1 MSVFGYNFLWEVRGP
16 KFDEVG
22 ADGIRRIG
30 YRAGKDVFVQ
40 TGTHP
45 GGGKTP
51 AGTPLG
57 VSFQGAPEI
66 LLWTIRPDGSATYSN
81 PWTYSIGKEVN
92 MCRFR
97 DGTCRVPPFDTYK
110 NLDLVAK
117 TSEVNRGSPGYTY
130 NFSPESLNVFRM
142 AASLFPNGVIERGIS
157 INGLQWPAW
166 DFPFTATDSAK
177 MREWVTSLSAAD
189 AFGMYYSLL
198 AYDGPDN
205 GTCKWRKFMQG
216 ISPGE
221 FEGNYFWAVFQE
233 MVLRSIYDIRTDLH
247 KVRDPDTGAVID
259 GLIKYDNFAMPCKP
273 GIGEIIF
280 QVVASVALGVVT
292 AGAGAALAT
301 ALKTIDIAKTIY
313 EMKASADKQ
322 KAAAAF
328 TNSVVKGYT
337 SGTDIQNILQPPP
350 KLTPEEQKLIERAS
364 GETKS
369 PTETN
374 VVVGGAVGSSGV
386 STAGSGIPWLL
397 IAGAAAAL
405 LG

>member
-16 KFDEVG
+16 KFDETG

-51 AGTPLG
+51 AGTPMG
-57 VSFQGAPEI
+57 VNFQGAPEI

-110 NLDLVAK
+110 NLGLVAK
-117 TSEVNRGSPGYTY
+117 TSEGNPGSPGYTY
-130 NFSPESLNVFRM
+130 NFSPEGLNVFRM
-142 AASLFPNGVIERGIS
+142 AASLFPNGVVERGIS
-157 INGLQWPAW
+157 VNGIQWPAW

-198 AYDGPDN
+198 AYDGKEN
-205 GTCKWRKFMQG
+205 SGCKWRKFMQG

-221 FEGNYFWAVFQE
+221 FEGNAFWAVFQE

-247 KVRDPDTGAVID
+247 KVRDPDTGNAID

-292 AGAGAALAT
+292 AGAGTALA
-301 ALKTIDIAKTIY
+301 ASLQTIDIAKSIY
-313 EMKASADKQ
+313 EMKNAADKQ

-328 TNSVVKGYT
+328 QNSVIKGYT
-337 SGTDIQNILQPPP
+337 SGIDIRNVIDP
-350 KLTPEEQKLIERAS
+350 KPELSQVEKQLLAKAS

-369 PTETN
+369 PTDKPGE
-374 VVVGGAVGSSGV
+374 AVKS
-386 STAGSGIPWLL
+386 SGIPWLL
-397 IAGAAAAL
+397 LAGAAAAAL
-405 LG
+405 LS

>member
-1 MSVFGYNFLWEVRGP
+1 MPYNTVMMAGP
-16 KFDEVG
+16 RFDEVG
-22 ADGIRRIG
+22 SDGVRRIG
-30 YRAGKDVFVQ
+30 NRAGQ
-40 TGTHP
+40 P
-45 GGGKTP
+45 IMRGGQVVP
-51 AGTPLG
+51 A
-57 VSFQGAPEI
+57 APEQVI
-66 LLWTIRPDGSATYSN
+66 WTIRPDGSATLARKY
-81 PWTYSIGKEVN
+81 IA
-92 MCRFR
+92 
-97 DGTCRVPPFDTYK
+97 YK
-110 NLDLVAK
+110 PEYLAASRNWSQYRGPAEPGMVIAF
-117 TSEVNRGSPGYTY
+117 EGNRGGPFYTY
-130 NFSPESLNVFRM
+130 NFSPEGLNVFRM
-142 AASLFPNGVIERGIS
+142 AASLFPNGVVEKGIS
-157 INGLQWPAW
+157 VNGLQWPAW

-328 TNSVVKGYT
+328 SNSVVKGYT
-337 SGTDIQNILQPPP
+337 SGTDIRNIISP
-350 KLTPEEQKLIERAS
+350 KPELSQVEKDLMEKAS

-369 PTETN
+369 PTEIP
-374 VVVGGAVGSSGV
+374 GGAVASSG
-386 STAGSGIPWLL
+386 GIPWLL
-397 IAGAAAAL
+397 LAGAAAAL

>member
-1 MSVFGYNFLWEVRGP
+1 MPYNTAMMAGP
-16 KFDEVG
+16 RFDEVG

-30 YRAGKDVFVQ
+30 NRAGQPIMRGGFVI
-40 TGTHP
+40 
-45 GGGKTP
+45 P
-51 AGTPLG
+51 A
-57 VSFQGAPEI
+57 APEQVI
-66 LLWTIRPDGSATYSN
+66 WTIRPDGSATLSRKYIGYRPEYLTGRNWSQYRGPAESN
-81 PWTYSIGKEVN
+81 MVIALEG
-92 MCRFR
+92 
-97 DGTCRVPPFDTYK
+97 
-110 NLDLVAK
+110 
-117 TSEVNRGSPGYTY
+117 NRGGPFFTY
-130 NFSPESLNVFRM
+130 NFSPDGLNVFRM
-142 AASLFPNGVIERGIS
+142 AASLFPNGVVEKGIS

-205 GTCKWRKFMQG
+205 GTCKWRKFMAG

-233 MVLRSIYDIRTDLH
+233 MVLRAIYDIRTDLH
-247 KVRDPDTGAVID
+247 KVRDPDTGNVID

-301 ALKTIDIAKTIY
+301 TLKTIDIAKSIY
-313 EMKASADKQ
+313 EMKNAADKQ

-328 TNSVVKGYT
+328 QNSVIKGYT
-337 SGTDIQNILQPPP
+337 SGIDIRNIIAP
-350 KLTPEEQKLIERAS
+350 KPELTQVEKELLEKAT

-374 VVVGGAVGSSGV
+374 VVVDGAASSG
-386 STAGSGIPWLL
+386 GIPWLL

-405 LG
+405 LS